1 MQRPM
6 DQSAGESKYDEIQH
20 VISFLGVSA
29 SNCLQCF
36 YTVALATEAL
46 PACKNPLRLSPG

>member
-1 MQRPM
+1 M

-29 SNCLQCF
+29 SSSLQCF